1 MTSPSSDRVI
11 RFGPAGWSYPDW
23 RGIVYPAHKPKR
35 LHELEYIAQ
44 FFDTVE
50 INTSFYNPPRPSVV
64 KEWIHQAEHNKRF
77 QFTTKLWQRFTHDR
91 NATLDDERV
100 FKEAMAPLVEA
111 GRLGALL
118 IQFPWSFKNDPENRQ
133 YLADLC
139 RQFHEYPLVLEVRH
153 SSWNQ
158 PEILEMLT
166 ELDLGFCNIDQPI
179 IGRSIKP
186 SQYVTGPVGYVRLHG
201 RNYKEWFSA
210 KDKHE
215 AGERYNYLYSL
226 EELEPWAQKIKQ
238 IAAGSRVT
246 FVITNNHARGQAVAN
261 ALQLTAL
268 VTGRTVPAPESILQ
282 EYPELLGLA
291 APSHSSG
298 SKFALP
304 FGPPTHKTHNP

>member
-1 MTSPSSDRVI
+1 MTSPSSDRII

-23 RGIVYPAHKPKR
+23 RDIVYPAHKPKAF
-35 LHELEYIAQ
+35 HELEYVAQ

-50 INTSFYNPPRPSVV
+50 INTSFYNPPRPGVV
-64 KEWIHQAEHNKRF
+64 KEWIHQAEHNKQF
-77 QFTTKLWQRFTHDR
+77 QFTAKLWQRFTHDR

-139 RQFHEYPLVLEVRH
+139 RQFREYPLVLEVRH

-226 EELEPWAQKIKQ
+226 EELEPWVEKIKQ
-238 IAAGSRVT
+238 IAAGSRAT
-246 FVITNNHARGQAVAN
+246 FVIANNHARGQAVAN

-268 VTGRTVPAPESILQ
+268 VTARTVPAPESILQ
-282 EYPELLGLA
+282 EYPELVGLA
-291 APSHSSG
+291 APPHFSVSQFG
-298 SKFALP
+298 LP